1 MIFCLEL
8 SPKKLFS
15 LIPMRVLFHYNKH
28 SAVSVSAQG
37 VNDKKKSL
45 LAWLAATLKA
55 FYNCD
60 VSVKKP
66 NLCQA

>member
-37 VNDKKKSL
+37 VNDKKKSFS
-45 LAWLAATLKA
+45 LARSNIKSILQL
-55 FYNCD
+55 
-60 VSVKKP
+60 
-66 NLCQA
+66 